1 MTVGSGRR
9 AALAGAAFSAIMW
22 AAASGSA
29 WAADDTARPSTSVS
43 EVVVTGARNDTD
55 ASAGTKSDTPLV
67 ETPQSI
73 TVITRDELDLRGVD
87 SLSEALHYTAG
98 VSPEVRGDTAGR
110 YDLLNIRGFAP
121 DQYLDGL
128 RLIQSTNGYAVPQ
141 IDITSL
147 DRIEVVKGPAS
158 VLYGEA
164 SPGGLVALTSKL
176 PTAQP
181 FGEVQLSGGSYG
193 YAQGA
198 FDLGGP
204 IDSDGKFLFR
214 LDGMADRSD
223 TQIRLSES
231 QRYVIN
237 PALTWRPD
245 DKTSWTLLY
254 SYQHDPRGGDYGADP
269 VQGSLLPNPNGRV
282 PEDFYDGEPGFE
294 RFRRTQQAISSLFA
308 RDLGDG
314 WTFHQNTRFM
324 RITTSYE
331 SVYQLGLLPDDRTLS
346 RSVAVANEGID
357 NLTLDNQVTGALHT
371 GPLTHTIVAGV
382 DFQHTGQTEAA
393 GFGGVAAGLD
403 AFDPVYGSPVTP
415 PATSF
420 SVRLNLEQTG
430 VYGQDQIA
438 LDRFRL
444 MLSGRYDWVDSRQFD
459 RLGGGTAELAQGK
472 FTGRAGL
479 LYLFDNGLAPYVSY
493 STSFQP
499 QTAESISGSV
509 LPPTQGKQ
517 TEVGL
522 KYQPHVWDTLVTLS
536 LYDLRQTNVATADPA
551 DPSFSVAAGEVRSRG
566 VELEGHTKPLPG
578 VVVSGS
584 YTYLDNMVTK
594 DNTGLVGTRP
604 YGVPQQT
611 ANLFGVYSFQS
622 GWAQGAGL
630 GGGVRFIGQS
640 FNGVAGDGALK
651 VPSATVFDLIAT
663 YDFSRLN
670 PAWKGL
676 SLNVN
681 VQNLFGAR
689 YISACYSTIWCWY
702 GAQRDA
708 EATVRYR
715 W

>member
-1 MTVGSGRR
+1 MKLGSGRR
-9 AALAGAAFSAIMW
+9 AVLGGVALGALLWVAGNA
-22 AAASGSA
+22 A
-29 WAADDTARPSTSVS
+29 WADDVAPGNASVS
-43 EVVVTGARNDTD
+43 EVVVTGARTDTD
-55 ASAGTKSDTPLV
+55 ASAGTKSNTPLI

-73 TVITRDELDLRGVD
+73 TVIGRDELDLRGVD

-98 VSPEVRGDTAGR
+98 VSPETRGDTAGR
-110 YDLLNIRGFAP
+110 YDLINIRGFSP

-128 RLIQSTNGYAVPQ
+128 RLIQSANGYAISQ
-141 IDITSL
+141 IDITGL

-164 SPGGLVALTSKL
+164 SPGGIVALTSKL
-176 PTAQP
+176 PTAQS

-193 YAQGA
+193 YVQGA

-204 IDSDGKFLFR
+204 IDPDGKFLFR
-214 LDGMADRSD
+214 LDGMAERSD
-223 TQIRLSES
+223 TQIRDSES
-231 QRYVIN
+231 QRYVIS

-254 SYQHDPRGGDYGADP
+254 SYQHDPKAGDYGADP
-269 VQGSLLPNPNGRV
+269 IQGSLLPNANGRI

-294 RFRRTQQAISSLFA
+294 RFRRSQQAFTSLFT
-308 RDLGDG
+308 RDLGEG
-314 WTFHQNTRFM
+314 WTFHQNTRYM

-331 SVYQLGLLPDDRTLS
+331 SVYQLGFLLGSSTDLS

-357 NLTLDNQVTGALHT
+357 NLTLDNQITGALKT
-371 GPLTHTIVAGV
+371 GPLSHSVVVGV
-382 DFQHTGQTEAA
+382 DFQHTGQTEVA
-393 GFGGVAAGLD
+393 GFGGTVAPLD
-403 AFDPVYGSPVTP
+403 AFNPAYGSPVVP
-415 PATSF
+415 PDPSF

-430 VYGQDQIA
+430 VYAQDQIA

-459 RLGGGTAELAQGK
+459 RLGGPASQLSQGK

-499 QTAESISGSV
+499 QTAESVTGSV

-522 KYQPHVWDTLVTLS
+522 KYQPHVWDTLLTFSV
-536 LYDLRQTNVATADPA
+536 YDLRQTNVATADPA
-551 DPSFSVAAGEVRSRG
+551 EPGFSVAAGEVRSKG

-578 VVVSGS
+578 VVLSGS

-611 ANLFGVYSFQS
+611 ANLFGVYTFQS
-622 GWAQGAGL
+622 GLAQGAGL
-630 GGGVRFIGQS
+630 GGGVRYIGQS
-640 FNGVAGDGALK
+640 FNGLGGASELK
-651 VPSATVFDLIAT
+651 TPPATVFDLIAT

-681 VQNLFGAR
+681 VDNIFAAR
-689 YISACYSTIWCWY
+689 YVSACYSTIWCWY
-702 GAQRDA
+702 GAQQDA
-708 EATVRYR
+708 RATIRYR

>member
-1 MTVGSGRR
+1 MKVGSGRR
-9 AALAGAAFSAIMW
+9 AALGGAAIGALLW
-22 AAASGSA
+22 AMGTAA
-29 WAADDTARPSTSVS
+29 WADDAAVTPASSVS
-43 EVVVTGARNDTD
+43 EVVVTGARTD
-55 ASAGTKSDTPLV
+55 NEASAGTKSNTPLI

-73 TVITRDELDLRGVD
+73 SVIDRGELDLRGVD

-98 VSPEVRGDTAGR
+98 VSPEIRGDTAGR
-110 YDLLNIRGFAP
+110 YDLLNIRGFSP

-128 RLIQSTNGYAVPQ
+128 RLIQSVNGYAVPQ
-141 IDITSL
+141 IDITTL

-164 SPGGLVALTSKL
+164 SPGGIVALTSKM

-181 FGEVQLSGGSYG
+181 MGEVQLSGGSYG
-193 YAQGA
+193 YVQGA

-204 IDSDGKFLFR
+204 IDHDGKFLFR

-223 TQIRLSES
+223 TEIRLSES
-231 QRYVIN
+231 LRYTIN

-245 DKTSWTLLY
+245 SKTSWTILY
-254 SYQHDPRGGDYGADP
+254 SYTHDPKGGDYGADP
-269 VQGSLLPNPNGRV
+269 VQGSLLPNPYGRV
-282 PEDFYDGEPGFE
+282 AEDFYDGEPGYE
-294 RFRRTQQAISSLFA
+294 RFRRTQNAFTSLFT

-314 WTFHQNTRFM
+314 WSFHQNTRYM
-324 RITTSYE
+324 RITTDYE
-331 SVYQLGLLPDDRTLS
+331 SVYQYGLAADDRTLE
-346 RSVAVANEGID
+346 RSVAVAKEGVD
-357 NLTLDNQVTGALHT
+357 NLTLDNQITGALKT
-371 GPLTHTIVAGV
+371 GPVSHNLVFGV

-393 GFGGVAAGLD
+393 GFGGTVGGLD
-403 AFDPVYGSPVTP
+403 IFDPVYGSAVTP

-430 VYGQDQIA
+430 VYAQDQIG

-444 MLSGRYDWVDSRQFD
+444 MLSGRYDWVDSSQYD
-459 RLGGGTAELAQGK
+459 RLGDTTTAQSKGK

-499 QTAESISGSV
+499 QTAESVNGEV
-509 LPPTQGKQ
+509 LPPTEGKQ

-522 KYQPHVWDTLVTLS
+522 KYQPHFWDTLLTFS
-536 LYDLRQTNVATADPA
+536 LYDLRQTNVATSDPA
-551 DPSFSVAAGEVRSRG
+551 EPTFSVAAGEVRSKG

-584 YTYLDNMVTK
+584 YTYIDNMVTK

-622 GWAQGAGL
+622 GVAQGAGL

-640 FNGVAGDGALK
+640 FNGVAGSGALT
-651 VPSATVFDLIAT
+651 VPSATLFDLIAT
-663 YDFSRLN
+663 YDFSHLN

-676 SLNVN
+676 SLNIN
-681 VQNLFGAR
+681 VDNLFDAR
-689 YISACYSTIWCWY
+689 YISACYSTYWCWY

-708 EATVRYR
+708 RATVRYR